1 MQGGPSWIRSD
12 RYTINA
18 NTEGTPGKAMMQGPM
33 LQTILEERF
42 KLRLH
47 WERREVSVFELTVSK
62 GGSKLKRFG
71 DGTCVPID
79 ASKRFE
85 DQPEIAKNQH
95 RCTSFVTPKPP
106 NLEIDAEGTSV
117 EDFAKAFLS
126 LFVDRPVRNRT
137 GLKGLFNFHLEFA
150 QPTPATDTGPPAD
163 AAGPS
168 VLTALQ
174 EQLGLKLESAKGLG
188 EFLVVDGIERP
199 TEN

>member
-1 MQGGPSWIRSD
+1 
-12 RYTINA
+12 
-18 NTEGTPGKAMMQGPM
+18 MMQGPM
-33 LQTILEERF
+33 LQKVLEERF

-85 DQPEIAKNQH
+85 DQPEIAKNQR
-95 RCTSFVTPKPP
+95 RCPSFVTPKPP
-106 NLEIDAEGTSV
+106 NLEVDAERTSL

-126 LFVDRPVRNRT
+126 LFVDRPVIDRT

-150 QPTPATDTGPPAD
+150 QPTLATNTGPSAD